1 MIKKIE
7 TDYNKMRI
15 FTDSEENPIIIEE
28 RPTNLEELC
37 NLVKVWFQ
45 VDNDV
50 SNAISDYINLI
61 NEIIKN
67 ISHKRYYSEELSDS
81 KNAFLKEKFLKKIDE
96 KIESLLGKLLIEYCR
111 IIVSVD
117 KALKTT
123 KGTEKFYE
131 TIKTKIF
138 EEFENEK
145 FTYISYDYN
154 LEDMIKI
161 LNNVTEDFKIEEEYF
176 IQILRD
182 IKGISNYVNVK
193 RSQTLLLKA
202 FYAISD
208 FLNPL
213 NEERKSLTV
222 IDINEIQPQI
232 LKEQFL
238 KKTKEILEEVWKGE
252 FPVYLT
258 WWDKV
263 LNEIKE
269 KPNERKVFILTN
281 NIERKFSIKGVL
293 VLKNTETIKKICVMC
308 SYKKNQLKILLE
320 KAFEVLGTD
329 EPIRV
334 IPNVMAYN
342 FESKYQKKYKLK
354 LTSFYEK
361 WGKKFFV
368 YNEPNKNEILAE
380 EEDYLKDG
388 LEKFPF

>member
-1 MIKKIE
+1 
-7 TDYNKMRI
+7 
-15 FTDSEENPIIIEE
+15 
-28 RPTNLEELC
+28 
-37 NLVKVWFQ
+37 
-45 VDNDV
+45 
-50 SNAISDYINLI
+50 
-61 NEIIKN
+61 
-67 ISHKRYYSEELSDS
+67 
-81 KNAFLKEKFLKKIDE
+81 
-96 KIESLLGKLLIEYCR
+96 
-111 IIVSVD
+111 
-117 KALKTT
+117 
-123 KGTEKFYE
+123 
-131 TIKTKIF
+131 
-138 EEFENEK
+138 
-145 FTYISYDYN
+145 
-154 LEDMIKI
+154 MIKI

-202 FYAISD
+202 FYEISD

-238 KKTKEILEEVWKGE
+238 KEIKEILEEVWKGE

-329 EPIRV
+329 VPIRV

-388 LEKFPF
+388 LAKFPF

>member
-1 MIKKIE
+1 M
-7 TDYNKMRI
+7 
-15 FTDSEENPIIIEE
+15 
-28 RPTNLEELC
+28 
-37 NLVKVWFQ
+37 
-45 VDNDV
+45 
-50 SNAISDYINLI
+50 
-61 NEIIKN
+61 
-67 ISHKRYYSEELSDS
+67 
-81 KNAFLKEKFLKKIDE
+81 
-96 KIESLLGKLLIEYCR
+96 LGKLLIEYCR

-131 TIKTKIF
+131 TIKAKIF

-238 KKTKEILEEVWKGE
+238 KETKEILEEVWKGE

-334 IPNVMAYN
+334 IPNVMTYN

-380 EEDYLKDG
+380 EEDYLKDS

>member
-1 MIKKIE
+1 M
-7 TDYNKMRI
+7 N
-15 FTDSEENPIIIEE
+15 EEI
-28 RPTNLEELC
+28 
-37 NLVKVWFQ
+37 
-45 VDNDV
+45 
-50 SNAISDYINLI
+50 
-61 NEIIKN
+61 
-67 ISHKRYYSEELSDS
+67 
-81 KNAFLKEKFLKKIDE
+81 
-96 KIESLLGKLLIEYCR
+96 
-111 IIVSVD
+111 
-117 KALKTT
+117 
-123 KGTEKFYE
+123 
-131 TIKTKIF
+131 KIF
-138 EEFENEK
+138 K
-145 FTYISYDYN
+145 
-154 LEDMIKI
+154 
-161 LNNVTEDFKIEEEYF
+161 
-176 IQILRD
+176 
-182 IKGISNYVNVK
+182 
-193 RSQTLLLKA
+193 
-202 FYAISD
+202 
-208 FLNPL
+208 
-213 NEERKSLTV
+213 V

-238 KKTKEILEEVWKGE
+238 KEIKEILEEVWKGE

-329 EPIRV
+329 VPIRV

-388 LEKFPF
+388 LAKFPF

>member
-238 KKTKEILEEVWKGE
+238 KETKEILEEVWKGE

-263 LNEIKE
+263 LNEMKE
-269 KPNERKVFILTN
+269 KPDERKIFILTN
-281 NIERKFSIKGVL
+281 NVERKFSIKGVL
-293 VLKNTETIKKICVMC
+293 VLKNTESIKKICVMC
-308 SYKKNQLKILLE
+308 SYKRSERKILLE

-334 IPNVMAYN
+334 VPNVMAYN

-361 WGKKFFV
+361 WGKKYFV
-368 YNEPNKNEILAE
+368 YNEPNKNEILAR
-380 EEDYLKDG
+380 EEDYLKDV
-388 LEKFPF
+388 LEQFPF